1 MEVTKQHTSP
11 SEVAMIIDRYERP
24 VDIPTPALTDPVLNE
39 LDALLDDPILFD
51 LVRRDLQ
58 KHYKPSKC
66 GHPPVPVEVSLR
78 VTVLRRRKKW
88 SYRQT
93 EQEVRNHPGYRWWV
107 RVYQQRVPDHSTLN
121 DLERVIQ
128 PKTLHQINERLLVLA
143 QERRLTQ
150 GYKLRVDSTVTE
162 SHIHHPTDSSL
173 LVDGVRVLS
182 RLLERARPWLPQT
195 LVRQGVCSNHLRSAR
210 RRGRQIGNATRK
222 AKHRPAASKHARA
235 KKSL

>member
-1 MEVTKQHTSP
+1 
-11 SEVAMIIDRYERP
+11 MIIDRYERP
-24 VDIPTPALTDPVLNE
+24 VDSPAPTLTDPVLNE

-51 LVRRDLQ
+51 LVRHDLC
-58 KHYKPSKC
+58 KHYKQSKC
-66 GHPPVPVEVSLR
+66 GHPPIPVEVTLR
-78 VTVLRRRKKW
+78 LIILRRRKKW

-93 EQEVRNHPGYRWWV
+93 EQEVKDHSGYRWWV

-128 PKTLHQINERLLVLA
+128 PETLHRINDRLLVLA

-182 RLLERARPWLPQT
+182 RLVQRAQPWLPCT
-195 LVRQGVCSNHLRSAR
+195 LVRQGVSSNHLRSAR
-210 RRGRQIGNATRK
+210 RRGRQIGNAARK
-222 AKHRPAASKHARA
+222 AQHHQDGSKKAVA

>member
-1 MEVTKQHTSP
+1 
-11 SEVAMIIDRYERP
+11 MIIDRYVRP
-24 VDIPTPALTDPVLNE
+24 VDIPTPVLTDPVLNE
-39 LDALLDDPILFD
+39 VDSLLDDPILFD
-51 LVRRDLQ
+51 LVRHDLAD
-58 KHYKPSKC
+58 HYKETKC
-66 GHPPVPVEVSLR
+66 GHPPIPVEVTLR
-78 VTVLRRRKKW
+78 LTVLRRRKKW

-93 EQEVRNHPGYRWWV
+93 EQEVRDHPGYRWWV

-128 PKTLHQINERLLVLA
+128 AQTLHRINDRLLVLA
-143 QERRLTQ
+143 QERHLTQ

-182 RLLERARPWLPQT
+182 RLLERAAPWLPFP
-195 LVRQGVCSNHLRSAR
+195 LVRQGMCHNHLRSAR
-210 RRGRQIGNATRK
+210 RRGRHIGNATRK
-222 AKHRPAASKHARA
+222 AKQRPDASKNAMV